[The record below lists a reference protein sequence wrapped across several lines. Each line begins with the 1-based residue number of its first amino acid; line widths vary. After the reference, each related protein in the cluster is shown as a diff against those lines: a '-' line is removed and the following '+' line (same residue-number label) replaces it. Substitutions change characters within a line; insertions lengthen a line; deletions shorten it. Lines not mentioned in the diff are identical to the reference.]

1 MPELKPEE
9 IRLLTQVQ
17 NAGQYVGG
25 EINSVVKP
33 ECAHRL
39 ALTFPDTYAIGMSNH
54 GMQVLYEAV
63 NALPDWAAER
73 AYVPEPEYEKLL
85 REAGLPLVTLETR
98 TRLADCAAVSVSMQY
113 ELGATGL
120 LTMLDLGGIPLTR
133 FEREGRCPLVIGG
146 GHALFNPEPF
156 SDFFDLIVIGE
167 GEEALP
173 EILTRIGEG
182 RERLSRTELIAKI
195 AGEVEGVY
203 APALYEVEDREG
215 WQLVRAR
222 LGGAAAG
229 ATYPVKRR
237 VLESFATYPLP
248 QKPVVP
254 VVESVHE
261 RAVLELMRGCPN
273 GCRFCQAGMA
283 CRPVR
288 ERPVPAVLAGAEG
301 CYRNTGY
308 DEIGL
313 LSLSTSDYSGFDELL
328 EKLDAH
334 FTPMGVNV
342 SLPSLRVD
350 HALHAIPKRLTSVR
364 KSGLTIAPEAGSD
377 RLRAAINKDVTNE
390 DLLNSVEEAF
400 RQGWKAVKLYFMIG
414 LPTETDEDVAAI
426 AELANAAA
434 RMQARGKARG
444 PAITA
449 SVSNFVPKPFTPFQW
464 EAMDAVEELRR
475 KQDIVARLI
484 DRKKVSYKAHDP
496 EVSFLEGTLSRA
508 DRRVG
513 RVVLRAWRA
522 GARLDAWSDFFR
534 PALWRDAFAA
544 EGLAPETFALPERS
558 PGLSLPWS
566 HIDSGLSE
574 AFFLRERARS
584 REGVRT
590 GKCAAGSCAGC
601 GVAGCGYVR
610 NE

>member
-9 IRLLTQVQ
+9 IRILRQVQ

-25 EINSVVKP
+25 EVNSVFKP
-33 ECAHRL
+33 EAAHRL
-39 ALTFPDTYAIGMSNH
+39 ALTFPDTYEIGMSNH

-73 AYVPEPEYEKLL
+73 AYAPAPEYETLL
-85 REAGLPLVTLETR
+85 REAGLPLVTLESR

-113 ELGATGL
+113 ELGASGL
-120 LTMLDLGGIPLTR
+120 LTLLDLGGVPLLRADRT
-133 FEREGRCPLVIGG
+133 GTCPLVIGG

-156 SDFFDLIVIGE
+156 ADFFDLMVIGE

-173 EILTRIGEG
+173 EILTRIGAG
-182 RERLSRTELIAKI
+182 RGRLSRPELVAQIAR
-195 AGEVEGVY
+195 EVEGVY
-203 APALYEVEDREG
+203 APALYDVEERGGWQVVAAAREG
-215 WQLVRAR
+215 AR
-222 LGGAAAG
+222 L
-229 ATYPVKRR
+229 PVKRR

-254 VVESVHE
+254 VVETVHE
-261 RAVLELMRGCPN
+261 RAILELMRGCPN

-288 ERPVPAVLAGAEG
+288 ERPVSAVLAGAEG

-313 LSLSTSDYSGFDELL
+313 LSLSTSDYSQFDRLL
-328 EKLDAH
+328 AQLDER
-334 FTPMGVNV
+334 FTPLGVNV

-390 DLLNSVEEAF
+390 NLLASVQEAF
-400 RQGWKAVKLYFMIG
+400 RQGWKSVKLYFMIG

-434 RMQARGKARG
+434 RMQGKSKSRG

-464 EAMDAVEELRR
+464 EPMDTVEELRR
-475 KQDIVARLI
+475 KQDILARLV
-484 DRKKVSYKAHDP
+484 DRRKVSYKAHDP
-496 EVSFLEGTLSRA
+496 EVSFLEGALSRA
-508 DRRVG
+508 DRRAG
-513 RVVLRAWRA
+513 RVMLRAWQN
-522 GARLDAWSDFFR
+522 GARMDAWSDFFR
-534 PALWRDAFAA
+534 PALWREAFAA
-544 EGLAPETFALPERS
+544 EGLDPVQFANLER
-558 PGLSLPWS
+558 PTATPLPWE
-566 HIDSGLSE
+566 HIDSGLSR
-574 AFFLRERARS
+574 AFFLRERAYCAS
-584 REGVRT
+584 GVRT
-590 GKCAAGSCAGC
+590 AKCGPGSCAGC
-601 GVAGCGYVR
+601 GVSGCAFR
-610 NE
+610 NGA